1 MNTVG
6 RRFKP
11 ESYENYFEDQ
21 LIKDLVDNSMNWEI
35 GNQFIVI
42 SRNIVT
48 NIYYLFP
55 ILLDSKNFLDHS
67 MIKASMLT
75 NQYVKSMK
83 KWNTDFCDSLICN
96 ILEIQHTYL
105 ILNIYLH
112 TCLFTY
118 LYLFHNSYIHFGN
131 EKKQKQ
137 PRYECGI
144 IW

>member
-35 GNQFIVI
+35 GKLILIIKVVATILQY
-42 SRNIVT
+42 SP
-48 NIYYLFP
+48 FP
-55 ILLDSKNFLDHS
+55 ILIDSKNFLDHS

-96 ILEIQHTYL
+96 ILEI
-105 ILNIYLH
+105 
-112 TCLFTY
+112 
-118 LYLFHNSYIHFGN
+118 
-131 EKKQKQ
+131 
-137 PRYECGI
+137 
-144 IW
+144 

>member
-35 GNQFIVI
+35 
-42 SRNIVT
+42 
-48 NIYYLFP
+48 
-55 ILLDSKNFLDHS
+55 DSKNFLDHS

-96 ILEIQHTYL
+96 ILEI
-105 ILNIYLH
+105 
-112 TCLFTY
+112 
-118 LYLFHNSYIHFGN
+118 
-131 EKKQKQ
+131 
-137 PRYECGI
+137 
-144 IW
+144 